1 MQLQDFVLPVL
12 YIVFLWWFTTGLIFA
27 TYGRSQRLTH
37 LVFQIMTVCLFLA
50 FGGLFAVRGSDSRTD
65 VYVAVTCGVV
75 IWGWQVASYYLGY
88 VTGPLKATY
97 IAPGKSLWERFTLAI
112 QFLLFHELLAF
123 ITAVILFQITSGYPN
138 RWGLWMYLALWLM
151 HTSAKLN
158 VFLGVRNFRIE
169 ILPRQLRHL
178 DSLLTRQSF
187 NLLFPFSITLA
198 TSAVIWL
205 LYTSIAPEAILSH
218 ATGAILIATMIAL
231 GLLEHWLLV
240 LPVSAIFWGW
250 GFRPLP
256 EKALPGT
263 GD

>member
-12 YIVFLWWFTTGLIFA
+12 YIVFVWWFTTGVIFA
-27 TYGRSQRLTH
+27 TYGRSERLTQ
-37 LVFQIMTVCLFLA
+37 LVFYVMTACLFLA
-50 FGGLFAVRGSDSRTD
+50 FGGLFAVRGSTERLD
-65 VYVAVTCGVV
+65 VYASVTCGVV

-88 VTGPLKATY
+88 VTGPRKETY
-97 IAPGKSLWERFTLAI
+97 IAPGQSLWDRFRLAL

-123 ITAVILFQITSGYPN
+123 VTAILLFQVTSGHPN
-138 RWGLWMYLALWLM
+138 RWGLWMYMALWLM

-178 DSLLTRQSF
+178 DSLLTKQSF
-187 NLLFPFSITLA
+187 NLLFPVSVMVA
-198 TSAVIWL
+198 TSVVVGL
-205 LYTSIAPEAILSH
+205 LFVSVSPTTSVSQ
-218 ATGAILIATMIAL
+218 ATGSILIATMIVL

-250 GFRPLP
+250 GIRPLP